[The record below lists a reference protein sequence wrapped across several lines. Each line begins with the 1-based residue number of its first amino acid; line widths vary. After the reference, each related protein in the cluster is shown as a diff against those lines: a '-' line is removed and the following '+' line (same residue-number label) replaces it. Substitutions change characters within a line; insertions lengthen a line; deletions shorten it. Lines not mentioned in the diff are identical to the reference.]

1 MFYNTYHG
9 VNFFFGGKKIIIN
22 RTISIGLSNRKVES
36 PNHNKPYNHYKDFR
50 LKQKTLIKGP

>member
-9 VNFFFGGKKIIIN
+9 VIFFFFGGKKIIIIIN

-36 PNHNKPYNHYKDFR
+36 PNYM
-50 LKQKTLIKGP
+50 T